1 MARNGDTRV
10 APARAKSLREAGWR
24 KAPGARLQ
32 DCAGSGGAAG
42 PDRRRAGGRAARRR
56 CRRLRHTA
64 PRARR
69 TATGKTAVRT
79 PGDSAAA
86 TTRTAKRLRR
96 ATNGGG
102 STADNARGG
111 DDGNP
116 SGGRGSQWPRPC
128 AGVVEKTVASVPKN
142 AGRSLPGRQCHS
154 CHPSRNDNRHNDRR
168 KRSDHRPRQRTDGT
182 CEQTARAN
190 GKPGHTDS
198 EGPAKPAG
206 TSESATYTPMRP
218 KESADLR
225 IFTRTCVWR
234 NLSKPTTVVR
244 LGRTYRE
251 GPT

>member
-10 APARAKSLREAGWR
+10 APARAMSLREAGWR

-32 DCAGSGGAAG
+32 DCAGRGDAAG

-69 TATGKTAVRT
+69 TAAGNRPYGRPATARRRPRERRNDYGEQLT
-79 PGDSAAA
+79 AAA
-86 TTRTAKRLRR
+86 
-96 ATNGGG
+96 
-102 STADNARGG
+102 TADNARGG

-128 AGVVEKTVASVPKN
+128 AGAVEKTVTSVTKN
-142 AGRSLPGRQCHS
+142 AGRSLPGRQCHR
-154 CHPSRNDNRHNDRR
+154 CHPSRNDNRHDDRR
-168 KRSDHRPRQRTDGT
+168 KRSDHRPRQRTDRT